1 MLARDEQ
8 VQQLRQEV
16 NQLKSENKEKD
27 YQLQALTSRVSVDV
41 ASLFV
46 AHGKAK
52 TVTSKHAHR
61 PWDLN
66 LKVTSLSFITA
77 S

>member
-27 YQLQALTSRVSVDV
+27 YQLQALTSRVSIDV
-41 ASLFV
+41 GITV

-52 TVTSKHAHR
+52 TVASRHA

-66 LKVTSLSFITA
+66 VKVTSLSSITA